1 MMSTRVSFIHLA
13 VPYTNDLDSA
23 YVFVGGLAYDL
34 SEGDV
39 VTIMSQCVPN
49 LVWTDDRYGEV
60 MDINMPRDPET
71 GKPKGFCFLMYEDQ
85 RSTVLAVDN
94 LTGAQ
99 VLGRTIRVSPLFTTY
114 ILWNQAD
121 DRSIIVRSTNRG
133 DLRMK
138 MEIMLH
144 LKNRHTMSCPL
155 L

>member
-1 MMSTRVSFIHLA
+1 
-13 VPYTNDLDSA
+13 
-23 YVFVGGLAYDL
+23 
-34 SEGDV
+34 
-39 VTIMSQCVPN
+39 
-49 LVWTDDRYGEV
+49 

-99 VLGRTIRVSPLFTTY
+99 VLGRTIRVSPLFTEYLVENVT
-114 ILWNQAD
+114 D
-121 DRSIIVRSTNRG
+121 DRSIIVRSTNRE

-144 LKNRHTMSCPL
+144 LKNQRIMSCHRL
-155 L
+155 

>member
-1 MMSTRVSFIHLA
+1 VSKAHGMMNTRVSSAHLYH
-13 VPYTNDLDSA
+13 VMSTNDLDSA

-39 VTIMSQCVPN
+39 VTIMSQYVYTPRIPTN
-49 LVWTDDRYGEV
+49 KRYGEV

-99 VLGRTIRVSPLFTTY
+99 VLGRTIRVSPLSTKY
-114 ILWNQAD
+114 LVCNWPD
-121 DRSIIVRSTNRG
+121 ERSTIVRSTSRR

-138 MEIMLH
+138 MGIM
-144 LKNRHTMSCPL
+144 
-155 L
+155 

>member
-1 MMSTRVSFIHLA
+1 
-13 VPYTNDLDSA
+13 
-23 YVFVGGLAYDL
+23 
-34 SEGDV
+34 
-39 VTIMSQCVPN
+39 
-49 LVWTDDRYGEV
+49 

-99 VLGRTIRVSPLFTTY
+99 VLGRTIRVSPLLTEY
-114 ILWNQAD
+114 LLWNQAD
-121 DRSIIVRSTNRG
+121 DRSIIVRSTSRE
-133 DLRMK
+133 DLRMR

-144 LKNRHTMSCPL
+144 LKNQHTMSCPL

>member
-1 MMSTRVSFIHLA
+1 
-13 VPYTNDLDSA
+13 
-23 YVFVGGLAYDL
+23 
-34 SEGDV
+34 
-39 VTIMSQCVPN
+39 
-49 LVWTDDRYGEV
+49 

-99 VLGRTIRVSPLFTTY
+99 VLGRTIRVSPLLTEY
-114 ILWNQAD
+114 LLWTQAD
-121 DRSIIVRSTNRG
+121 DRLIIVRSTNKEDPKMR
-133 DLRMK
+133 

-144 LKNRHTMSCPL
+144 LRNQRIMLCPL

>member
-1 MMSTRVSFIHLA
+1 MMNTRVSPAHLYY
-13 VPYTNDLDSA
+13 VLSTNDLDSA

-39 VTIMSQCVPN
+39 VTIMSQCVPH
-49 LVWTDDRYGEV
+49 LVLTNDRYGEV

-99 VLGRTIRVSPLFTTY
+99 VLGRTIRVSPLLT
-114 ILWNQAD
+114 
-121 DRSIIVRSTNRG
+121 
-133 DLRMK
+133 
-138 MEIMLH
+138 EI
-144 LKNRHTMSCPL
+144 SCVY
-155 L
+155 